1 MAGPLAGVR
10 VLDLTA
16 VVSGPLATM
25 LLADQ
30 GADVI
35 KVEPPGIG
43 DLIRIGRFERGG
55 LQAFYVNCNRGKR
68 GIVVDLEREE
78 GRALVRRLAAR
89 SDVFAQNFR
98 PGAIERLGLSE
109 QVLRAENPDLIYVSI
124 SGFGE
129 SGPYA
134 DQRVYDPIIQ
144 GITGYVAIQR
154 HPEIGLPDLVRNI
167 VCDKATAYTAA
178 QAITAALFARERGA
192 GGQHIRVP
200 MVDAALAFLWPDGMI
215 AHTMRSEGVVPGLA
229 LYNVYRI
236 TETADG
242 HLIYFVATDKEWQSL
257 FRALGHAE
265 WAEDP
270 RFATPAA
277 RGQHLE
283 QLGPLLLQE
292 FSEKKTRDLLRRLA
306 EEGVPAG
313 PAYGS
318 LDEVFDDP
326 QVRHNDCVFEREHP
340 TAGRIRQTRPGAHF
354 SKTREQAGPI
364 APVRGEHTA
373 EILAEIGVDAIACAD
388 LRARGIVA

>member
-1 MAGPLAGVR
+1 MAGPLEGVR

-35 KVEPPGIG
+35 KVEPPGLG

-89 SDVFAQNFR
+89 ADVFAQNFR

-109 QVLRAENPDLIYVSI
+109 DELRRENPDLIYVSI

-134 DQRVYDPIIQ
+134 DRRVYDPIIQ

-192 GGQHIRVP
+192 GGQHVRVP
-200 MVDAALAFLWPDGMI
+200 MVDAALAFFWPDAMI
-215 AHTMRSEGVVPGLA
+215 AQTMLGEGVAPGLP
-229 LYNVYRI
+229 LYLIYRI
-236 TETADG
+236 TPTADG
-242 HLIYFVATDKEWQSL
+242 HLIYFAATDKEWQGL
-257 FRALGHAE
+257 FRATGHPE
-265 WAEDP
+265 WCDDP
-270 RFATPAA
+270 RFTGPQ
-277 RGQHLE
+277 RLQHLE
-283 QLGPLLLQE
+283 FLGQALADA
-292 FSEKKTRDLLRRLA
+292 FSRHETADMLRRLA
-306 EEGVPAG
+306 DEGVPGG
-313 PAYGS
+313 PVYGT
-318 LDEVFDDP
+318 LEEVFDDP
-326 QVRHNDCVFEREHP
+326 QVKHNGCVFEREHP
-340 TAGRIRQTRPGAHF
+340 TAGRIREVNPGAHF
-354 SKTREQAGPI
+354 SRTKEAAGAI
-364 APVRGEHTA
+364 APLRGEHT
-373 EILAEIGVDAIACAD
+373 EEVLAELGLDAAARAD
-388 LRARGIVA
+388 LRARGVVA